1 MASTYCVLCRC
12 PVTPGQ
18 PPGAPPEKVQLV
30 LSVKLGLFVWLF
42 VKSIKNIYQSQ
53 RNVRIKC
60 ISLRCIAK
68 QEIERQVNHVWKLFN
83 VWQNHNMKFQTRTH
97 IHTHTHALRG
107 AHTTRTYIHAQ
118 THIYTHTHTLF
129 KKWWHQGTWSLS
141 TFSISSN
148 DLNKDELNTSE
159 HNCRRRHA
167 DRLEPLGLRKDAWKA
182 QEVFVVSQETVTVV
196 ICCNV
201 VEHCKF
207 YELVAVITRQLS

>member
-1 MASTYCVLCRC
+1 MHQFKVYCQAGDWKAS
-12 PVTPGQ
+12 
-18 PPGAPPEKVQLV
+18 
-30 LSVKLGLFVWLF
+30 
-42 VKSIKNIYQSQ
+42 QSCFESCSMFGKTITWNF
-53 RNVRIKC
+53 R
-60 ISLRCIAK
+60 
-68 QEIERQVNHVWKLFN
+68 
-83 VWQNHNMKFQTRTH
+83 TRTH

-107 AHTTRTYIHAQ
+107 AHTHGHTYMHRH
-118 THIYTHTHTLF
+118 TYTHTHTLF

-196 ICCNV
+196 ICCHV